1 MGLSNRQ
8 FDSIMEKYD
17 SIRLENHRKQLTRTE
32 EIRHKIP
39 AYFSL
44 EDELR
49 SLRMERMRSN
59 LIKRDSS
66 CIDPCVELKTKEELL
81 MAKRDRLLTEAG
93 YPKDYLSPI
102 YACIKCKDTGFLPES
117 RTKCSCF
124 IEAQTRLLFEQ
135 SGIFDLIQIQNFDT
149 LSFEYFNE
157 SESASYSSSLNIS
170 RNFIRNFNSDYQNLV
185 FYGNVGTGKTFLS
198 CCIAKELM
206 ENGFSVS
213 YCSADKLFKDMTDLR
228 FGNDK
233 DEYFS
238 FIEDINQCDL
248 LIIDDLGTE
257 AITERVKADLFTC
270 LNNRELL
277 KKATL
282 ISTNLTL
289 DELNRRY
296 SERIFSRVS
305 SHFTFCKFE
314 GRDIRMLKK
323 FQEMRK

>member
-1 MGLSNRQ
+1 MGLTNKQ

-17 SIRLENHRKQLTRTE
+17 SIRLGNHKLQMAHIE
-32 EIRHKIP
+32 EIRQKIP
-39 AYFSL
+39 AYADAES
-44 EDELR
+44 ELR
-49 SLRMERMRSN
+49 SLRMKHVQASLERDEDALAELSAKED
-59 LIKRDSS
+59 LV
-66 CIDPCVELKTKEELL
+66 IDRKK
-81 MAKRDRLLTEAG
+81 RLLAENGFPA
-93 YPKDYLSPI
+93 DYTLPI
-102 YACIKCKDTGFLPES
+102 YNCEKCQDTGFLVDT

-135 SGIFDLIQIQNFDT
+135 SGIYDLITTQNFDT
-149 LSFEYFNE
+149 LSFEFFNE
-157 SESASYSSSLNIS
+157 TEAASYSNAINVSK
-170 RNFIRNFNSDYQNLV
+170 NFTKNFNSDYQNLV

-206 ENGFSVS
+206 ENGFSVT
-213 YCSADKLFKDMTDLR
+213 YYSADKLFKNLVDLR
-228 FGNDK
+228 FGDTK

-238 FIEDINQCDL
+238 FIDDISQCDL

-257 AITERVKADLFTC
+257 AITERVKADLFSC
-270 LNNRELL
+270 LNNRDLL
-277 KKATL
+277 SKATL

-323 FQEMRK
+323 FQEKRK

>member
-8 FDSIMEKYD
+8 FDSIIEKYD
-17 SIRLENHRKQLTRTE
+17 NIRLQNNREQMRRADE
-32 EIRHKIP
+32 VRSKIP
-39 AYFSL
+39 GYIEL
-44 EDELR
+44 EEKLR
-49 SLRMERMRSN
+49 SLRMERTRAR
-59 LIKRDSS
+59 LYEDEALFTEQKTEEDLLVDKRN
-66 CIDPCVELKTKEELL
+66 
-81 MAKRDRLLTEAG
+81 RLLKEAG
-93 YPKDYLSPI
+93 FPSDYLNPI
-102 YACIKCKDTGFLPES
+102 YQCPKCRDTGFLPES
-117 RTKCSCF
+117 RSKCSCF
-124 IEAQTRLLFEQ
+124 IAAQTRLLFEQ
-135 SGIFDLIQIQNFDT
+135 SGISDLIQLQNFDT
-149 LSFEYFNE
+149 LSFDYFNDA
-157 SESASYSSSLNIS
+157 ESASYSNALNNA

-206 ENGFSVS
+206 ETGFSVA
-213 YCSADKLFKDMTDLR
+213 YKSADRLFKDLVDLR
-228 FGNDK
+228 FGDDK
-233 DEYFS
+233 NEYFS
-238 FIEDINQCDL
+238 FIEDLDQCDL

-270 LNNRELL
+270 LNNRDLL

-296 SERIFSRVS
+296 SERIFSRIS

-323 FQEMRK
+323 FQEKRK

>member
-1 MGLSNRQ
+1 MGLSNKQ

-17 SIRLENHRKQLTRTE
+17 SIRLAN
-32 EIRHKIP
+32 HKIQVARTAKIRNTLP
-39 AYFSL
+39 AYFDL

-49 SLRMERMRSN
+49 SLRMQRMQASLDN
-59 LIKRDSS
+59 DTDSLI
-66 CIDPCVELKTKEELL
+66 VLKTKEDLL
-81 MAKRDRLLTEAG
+81 KDRRDRVLSDAG
-93 YPKDYLSPI
+93 FPADYLDAI
-102 YACIKCKDTGFLPES
+102 YTCPKCHDTGFLPQN
-117 RTKCSCF
+117 RAKCTCF
-124 IEAQTRLLFEQ
+124 MEAQTRLLFEQ
-135 SGIFDLIQIQNFDT
+135 SGIFDLIQTQNFDT
-149 LSFEYFNE
+149 LSFDYFNE
-157 SESASYSSSLNIS
+157 AESASYSNTVNIS
-170 RNFIRNFNSDYQNLV
+170 KNFTRNFNSDYQNLV

-206 ENGFSVS
+206 ESGFSVT
-213 YCSADKLFKDMTDLR
+213 YLSADQLFKGLVDLR
-228 FGNDK
+228 FGDDK
-233 DEYFS
+233 NAYFS
-238 FIEDINQCDL
+238 YMENLNQCDL

-270 LNNRELL
+270 LNNRDLS

-314 GRDIRMLKK
+314 GRDIRMFKK
-323 FQEMRK
+323 FQDKRK

>member
-1 MGLSNRQ
+1 MGLSNKQ

-17 SIRLENHRKQLTRTE
+17 SIRLNNHRLQMERADEVRK
-32 EIRHKIP
+32 KIP
-39 AYFSL
+39 AYFDV

-49 SLRMERMRSN
+49 TLRMRHMQASLDQDSEALTIIRSQEDL
-59 LIKRDSS
+59 LID
-66 CIDPCVELKTKEELL
+66 
-81 MAKRDRLLTEAG
+81 KRDRLLTDGG
-93 YPKDYLSPI
+93 YPKDYLAPI
-102 YACIKCKDTGFLPES
+102 YSCEKCHDTGFLPES

-124 IEAQTRLLFEQ
+124 VEAQTRLLFEQ
-135 SGIFDLIQIQNFDT
+135 SGIFDLITVQNFDT

-157 SESASYSSSLNIS
+157 AEAASYSNALNIS
-170 RNFIRNFNSDYQNLV
+170 KNFTGNFNSDYQNLV

-206 ENGFSVS
+206 EKGYSVT
-213 YCSADKLFKDMTDLR
+213 YCSADKLFKNLVDLR
-228 FGNDK
+228 FND
-233 DEYFS
+233 DREAYFS
-238 FIEDINQCDL
+238 FMEEINQCDL

-257 AITERVKADLFTC
+257 AISERVRADLFTC
-270 LNNRELL
+270 LNNRDLL

-323 FQEMRK
+323 FSR

>member
-17 SIRLENHRKQLTRTE
+17 NIRLENHRIQIARTE
-32 EIRHKIP
+32 EVRQKLP
-39 AYFSL
+39 SYFDT

-49 SLRMERMRSN
+49 NLRMKRMQAN
-59 LIKRDSS
+59 LDKDTDALSVIKTQED
-66 CIDPCVELKTKEELL
+66 LL
-81 MAKRDRLLTEAG
+81 VDKRDRILTDAG
-93 YPKDYLSPI
+93 YPKDYLAPI
-102 YACIKCKDTGFLPES
+102 YTCPKCHDTGFLPQS
-117 RTKCSCF
+117 RTKCTCF

-135 SGIFDLIQIQNFDT
+135 SGIFDLISVQNFDT
-149 LSFEYFNE
+149 LSFDYFNE
-157 SESASYSSSLNIS
+157 AEAASYANALNIS
-170 RNFIRNFNSDYQNLV
+170 KKFTGNFNSDYQNLV

-206 ENGFSVS
+206 EQGYSVT
-213 YCSADKLFKDMTDLR
+213 YYSADKLFKDLVDFR
-228 FGNDK
+228 FQDDK
-233 DEYFS
+233 DAYFS
-238 FIEDINQCDL
+238 FLEDINQCDL

-257 AITERVKADLFTC
+257 AISERVKADLFTC
-270 LNNRELL
+270 LNNRDLL

-289 DELNRRY
+289 DELSRRY

-323 FQEMRK
+323 FQDKRK

>member
-8 FDSIMEKYD
+8 FDSVMEKYD
-17 SIRLENHRKQLTRTE
+17 SIRLENNRKQIARANEVLD
-32 EIRHKIP
+32 KIP
-39 AYFSL
+39 GYFDL
-44 EDELR
+44 EGDLR
-49 SLRMERMRSN
+49 SLRMERTRASLN
-59 LIKRDSS
+59 QDEPSLT
-66 CIDPCVELKTKEELL
+66 ELKTKEELL
-81 MAKRDRLLTEAG
+81 IDRRNRLLKEAG
-93 YPKDYLSPI
+93 YPSDYLSPI
-102 YACIKCKDTGFLPES
+102 YQCTKCHDTGFLPES

-124 IEAQTRLLFEQ
+124 IAAQTRLLFEQ

-149 LSFEYFNE
+149 LSFDYFND
-157 SESASYSSSLNIS
+157 SERVSYSNAVNSAK
-170 RNFIRNFNSDYQNLV
+170 NFIRNFNTDYQNLV

-206 ENGFSVS
+206 ETGFSVT
-213 YCSADKLFKDMTDLR
+213 YCSADKLFKDLVDLR
-228 FGNDK
+228 FGDDK
-233 DEYFS
+233 NEYFS
-238 FIEDINQCDL
+238 FIEDMNQCDL

-270 LNNRELL
+270 LNNRDLS

-305 SHFTFCKFE
+305 SRFTFCKFE

-323 FQEMRK
+323 FQEKRK

>member
-8 FDSIMEKYD
+8 FDSIMAKYD
-17 SIRLENHRKQLTRTE
+17 DIRLENHRLQLARVE
-32 EIRHKIP
+32 EVREKIP
-39 AYFSL
+39 SYFDL
-44 EDELR
+44 EDDLR
-49 SLRMERMRSN
+49 SLRMERMQASLN
-59 LIKRDSS
+59 KDADTLSAIKAQEDLLI
-66 CIDPCVELKTKEELL
+66 L
-81 MAKRDRLLTEAG
+81 KRDRLLTDAG
-93 YPKDYLSPI
+93 YPSDYLAPI
-102 YACIKCKDTGFLPES
+102 YTCPKCHDTGFLPES
-117 RTKCSCF
+117 HTKCTCF

-135 SGIFDLIQIQNFDT
+135 SGIFDLITVQNFDT

-157 SESASYSSSLNIS
+157 AEATSYTNALNIS
-170 RNFIRNFNSDYQNLV
+170 RNFTSNFNSDYQNLV

-206 ENGFSVS
+206 EKGYSVT
-213 YCSADKLFKDMTDLR
+213 YCSADKLFKNLVDLR
-228 FGNDK
+228 FQDNRDA
-233 DEYFS
+233 YFS
-238 FIEDINQCDL
+238 FMEDINQCDL

-257 AITERVKADLFTC
+257 AISERVKADLFTC
-270 LNNRELL
+270 LNNRDLL

-323 FQEMRK
+323 FQEKRK

>member
-1 MGLSNRQ
+1 MGLSNKQ

-17 SIRLENHRKQLTRTE
+17 SIRLNNHRLQMERADE
-32 EIRHKIP
+32 VRQKIP
-39 AYFSL
+39 AYFDV

-49 SLRMERMRSN
+49 TLRMKHMQASLDQDSEALTIIRSQEDL
-59 LIKRDSS
+59 LID
-66 CIDPCVELKTKEELL
+66 
-81 MAKRDRLLTEAG
+81 KRDRLLTDGG
-93 YPKDYLSPI
+93 YPKDYLAPI
-102 YACIKCKDTGFLPES
+102 YSCEKCHDTGFLPES

-124 IEAQTRLLFEQ
+124 VEAQTRLLFEQ
-135 SGIFDLIQIQNFDT
+135 SGIFDLITVQNFDT

-157 SESASYSSSLNIS
+157 AEAASYSNALNIS
-170 RNFIRNFNSDYQNLV
+170 KNFTGNFNSDYQNLV

-206 ENGFSVS
+206 EKGYSVT
-213 YCSADKLFKDMTDLR
+213 YCSADKLFKNLVDLR
-228 FGNDK
+228 FND
-233 DEYFS
+233 DREAYFS
-238 FIEDINQCDL
+238 FMEEINQCDL

-257 AITERVKADLFTC
+257 AISERVRADLFTC
-270 LNNRELL
+270 LNNRDLL

-323 FQEMRK
+323 FSR

>member
-17 SIRLENHRKQLTRTE
+17 SIRLENNRKQMARANE
-32 EIRHKIP
+32 VRDKIP
-39 AYFSL
+39 GYFEL
-44 EDELR
+44 EEELR
-49 SLRMERMRSN
+49 SLRMQRTHARLN
-59 LIKRDSS
+59 QDISS
-66 CIDPCVELKTKEELL
+66 LTELKTKEELL
-81 MAKRDRLLTEAG
+81 IDRRNRLLKEAG
-93 YPKDYLSPI
+93 YPSDYLSPI
-102 YACIKCKDTGFLPES
+102 YQCPKCHDTGFLPES

-124 IEAQTRLLFEQ
+124 IAAQTRLLFEQ
-135 SGIFDLIQIQNFDT
+135 SGIFELIQIQNFDT
-149 LSFEYFNE
+149 LSFDYFND
-157 SESASYSSSLNIS
+157 SESVSYSNAINNAK
-170 RNFIRNFNSDYQNLV
+170 NFIRNFNTDYQNLV

-206 ENGFSVS
+206 EMGFSVT
-213 YCSADKLFKDMTDLR
+213 YYSADKLFKDLVDLR
-228 FGNDK
+228 FGDDK
-233 DEYFS
+233 NEYFS
-238 FIEDINQCDL
+238 FIEDMNQCDL

-270 LNNRELL
+270 LNNRDLSG
-277 KKATL
+277 KATL

-323 FQEMRK
+323 FQEKRK

>member
-8 FDSIMEKYD
+8 FDSIIEKYD
-17 SIRLENHRKQLTRTE
+17 NIRLENNREQMKRADE
-32 EIRHKIP
+32 VRSKIP
-39 AYFSL
+39 GYIEL
-44 EDELR
+44 EEKLR
-49 SLRMERMRSN
+49 SLRMERTRAR
-59 LIKRDSS
+59 LYEDDSS
-66 CIDPCVELKTKEELL
+66 IAEQKTGEDLL
-81 MAKRDRLLTEAG
+81 VDKRNRLLKEAG
-93 YPKDYLSPI
+93 YPSDYLDPI
-102 YACIKCKDTGFLPES
+102 YQCPKCRDTGFLPES
-117 RTKCSCF
+117 RSKCTCF
-124 IEAQTRLLFEQ
+124 IAAQTRLLFEQ
-135 SGIFDLIQIQNFDT
+135 SGISDLIQIQNFDT
-149 LSFEYFNE
+149 LSFDYFNDA
-157 SESASYSSSLNIS
+157 ESASYSNALNNA

-206 ENGFSVS
+206 ETGFSVT
-213 YCSADKLFKDMTDLR
+213 YKSADRLFKDLVDLR
-228 FGNDK
+228 FGDDK
-233 DEYFS
+233 NEYFS
-238 FIEDINQCDL
+238 FIEDLDQCDL

-270 LNNRELL
+270 LNNRDLL

-296 SERIFSRVS
+296 SERIFSRIS

-323 FQEMRK
+323 FQEKRK

>member
-8 FDSIMEKYD
+8 FDSIIEKYD
-17 SIRLENHRKQLTRTE
+17 NIRLQNNREQMRRADE
-32 EIRHKIP
+32 VRSKIP
-39 AYFSL
+39 GYIEL
-44 EDELR
+44 EEKLR
-49 SLRMERMRSN
+49 SLRMERTRAR
-59 LIKRDSS
+59 LYEDEALFTEQKTEEDLLVDKRN
-66 CIDPCVELKTKEELL
+66 
-81 MAKRDRLLTEAG
+81 RLLKEAG
-93 YPKDYLSPI
+93 FPSDYLNPI
-102 YACIKCKDTGFLPES
+102 YQCTKCRDTGFLPES
-117 RTKCSCF
+117 RSKCSCF
-124 IEAQTRLLFEQ
+124 IAAQTRLLFEQ
-135 SGIFDLIQIQNFDT
+135 SGISDLIQIQNFDT
-149 LSFEYFNE
+149 LSFDYFNDA
-157 SESASYSSSLNIS
+157 ESASYSNALNNA

-206 ENGFSVS
+206 ETGFSVT
-213 YCSADKLFKDMTDLR
+213 YKSADRLFKDLVDLR
-228 FGNDK
+228 FGDDK
-233 DEYFS
+233 NEYFS
-238 FIEDINQCDL
+238 FIEDLDQCDL

-270 LNNRELL
+270 LNNRDLL

-296 SERIFSRVS
+296 SERIFSRIS

-323 FQEMRK
+323 FQEKRK